1 MLSPDPFHPSP
12 PPREP
17 VFNVP
22 APAVALVAILVAI
35 HAARSVLPPALD
47 DWVIWT
53 FGFVPARFE
62 HSAIPGLQ
70 LDGGSG
76 ALVWTFV
83 SYAFLHGDV
92 THLGFNLLWFL
103 PFGSAVARRF
113 GAVRLFLF
121 LTASAIGGAVAHLAT
136 HAGEAVP
143 MIGASAA
150 VSGAMAAAIRFA
162 FMRGSFL
169 GFRSRDSEA
178 AARVPAVPLS
188 VAMRNPRVVT
198 FVLVWFAMNIL
209 FGLGSVS
216 LGGDGQSIAWQ
227 AHIGGFLVGLL
238 LFSLFDPVPRALT
251 PDEMGRDELT
261 R

>member
-1 MLSPDPFHPSP
+1 MLSTDPFNP

-22 APAVALVAILVAI
+22 TPVVVVVAVLAAI
-35 HAARSVLPPALD
+35 HIGRSLLPFMTD
-47 DWVIWT
+47 QWVIWT

-62 HSAIPGLQ
+62 SSMLAEPRF
-70 LDGGSG
+70 DGGPG

-83 SYAFLHGDV
+83 TYAFLHGDF
-92 THLGFNLLWFL
+92 THLGFNLLWLL

-113 GAVRLFLF
+113 GTVRFYLF
-121 LTASAIGGAVAHLAT
+121 LTASAIGGAIAHLVT
-136 HAGEAVP
+136 HAGEVAP

-150 VSGAMAAAIRFA
+150 ISGAMAAASRFA

-169 GFRSRDSEA
+169 GFRRQDNEA
-178 AARVPAVPLS
+178 AARVPALPLMT
-188 VAMRNPRVVT
+188 ALRNPRVIT

-209 FGLGSVS
+209 FGLGAVS
-216 LGGDGQSIAWQ
+216 LGGAGQSIAWQ

-238 LFSLFDPVPRALT
+238 LFSPFDPVPRAIT
-251 PDEMGRDELT
+251 PDEVGGGEVPR
-261 R
+261 

>member
-1 MLSPDPFHPSP
+1 MLSTDPFNP

-17 VFNVP
+17 VFNIPTPVVVIV
-22 APAVALVAILVAI
+22 AVLAAI
-35 HAARSVLPPALD
+35 HLVRSFLPFMTD
-47 DWVIWT
+47 QWVIWT

-62 HSAIPGLQ
+62 TSMLAEPRF
-70 LDGGSG
+70 DGGPG

-83 SYAFLHGDV
+83 TYAFLHGDL

-113 GAVRLFLF
+113 GAARFYLF
-121 LTASAIGGAVAHLAT
+121 LTASAIGGAIAHLVT
-136 HAGEAVP
+136 HAGEIAP

-150 VSGAMAAAIRFA
+150 ISGAMAAAIRFA

-169 GFRSRDSEA
+169 GFRRRDSDA
-178 AARVPAVPLS
+178 AARVPALPLIA
-188 VAMRNPRVVT
+188 AMRNPRVMT
-198 FVLVWFAMNIL
+198 FVLVWFGMNIL
-209 FGLGSVS
+209 FGLGAVS
-216 LGGDGQSIAWQ
+216 LGGSGQSIAWQ

-238 LFSLFDPVPRALT
+238 LFFPFDPVPRAM
-251 PDEMGRDELT
+251 PRDEIGGDELP